1 MATRKTIAAS
11 EPIVP
16 RQLWL
21 AGLGLATVAR
31 REAGNAACAALASAN
46 AWRDRASA
54 FAGDARDVVRGSALA
69 LREKIEP
76 ALDGLAASVEA
87 RVAPLLER
95 AGIARPVSARAV
107 RKPRRPSAKKPATRR
122 QPRRAPVRKARAVR

>member
-1 MATRKTIAAS
+1 MATRKTIPAS
-11 EPIVP
+11 EPIAP

-21 AGLGLATVAR
+21 AGVGLAAVAR

-46 AWRDRASA
+46 AWRDRVAT
-54 FAGDARDVVRGSALA
+54 FAGDARDVVRGGALS

-87 RVAPLLER
+87 RVAPLLDR
-95 AGIARPVSARAV
+95 TGMARQMSAGAT
-107 RKPRRPSAKKPATRR
+107 RKPRRPSAKKLATRR
-122 QPRRAPVRKARAVR
+122 QPRKAPARKTRAMR